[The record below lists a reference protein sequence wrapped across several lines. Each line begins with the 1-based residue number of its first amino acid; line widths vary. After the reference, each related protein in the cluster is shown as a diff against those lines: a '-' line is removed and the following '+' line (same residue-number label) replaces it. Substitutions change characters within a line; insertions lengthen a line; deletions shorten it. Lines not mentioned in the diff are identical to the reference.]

1 MKILFLTH
9 NLKQDNG
16 AGVFSLRL
24 IRGIREG
31 LKCDVAVLTS
41 VPSGQ
46 PFEKPILYPQK
57 SQLVRQW
64 RTIRSMMKACDVIHA
79 LDAFPYGIIAVL
91 LSRGLGKKVIIT
103 AAGSGAIIPLYQW
116 QYGFFL
122 AFAYRHADRMTAIS
136 TFTRDEILK
145 KIPNLAITVINH
157 GVDMEKFERA
167 DGLQYP
173 MKRYQP
179 YIVSVGQLRWRK
191 GYHFSIKS
199 FAKVAKEFPDLRYVI
214 VGKKYK
220 DDYYQRLKNLIV
232 EFHLEDRV
240 HILEDVHTDEQLAD
254 VYTQAEFFCL
264 FSQNV
269 NHDVEGF
276 GLVFLEAAAAGLPV
290 VGAKNCGV
298 DDAVV
303 EGKNGLLVNTRDPQD
318 FANALLT
325 ILRDRELQKKMR
337 AESLAFAKECT
348 WEKRIGEY
356 IQLYKKLIV

>member
-9 NLKQDNG
+9 NLQQDNG

-24 IRGIREG
+24 IRGIRED
-31 LKCDVAVLTS
+31 LKCDVAALTS

-46 PFEKPILYPQK
+46 SFETPILYPQK
-57 SQLVRQW
+57 LKLLRQW
-64 RTIRSMMKACDVIHA
+64 RTIRNMMKECDVIHA
-79 LDAFPYGIIAVL
+79 LDAFPYGVIAVL
-91 LSRGLGKKVIIT
+91 LSQGLGKKVIIT
-103 AAGSGAIIPLYQW
+103 AAGSGGIIPLYQW
-116 QYGFFL
+116 KYAL
-122 AFAYRHADRMTAIS
+122 LLRYAYKHADRVTAIS

-145 KIPNLAITVINH
+145 KIPSVAITIINH
-157 GVDMEKFERA
+157 GVDTEKFERA
-167 DGLQYP
+167 DGMQYP
-173 MKRYQP
+173 MKQYQP

-220 DDYYQRLKNLIV
+220 DDYYQRLKNLIT
-232 EFHLEDRV
+232 ELQLEDKV

-254 VYTQAEFFCL
+254 VYTQAELFCL

-276 GLVFLEAAAAGLPV
+276 GLVFLEAAATGLPV

-298 DDAVV
+298 DDAVR
-303 EGKNGLLVNTRDPQD
+303 EDKNGLLVDTRDPQD
-318 FANALLT
+318 FANAMLT

-337 AESLAFAKECT
+337 AASLAFVKECT
-348 WEKRIGEY
+348 WKKRTGEY
-356 IQLYKKLIV
+356 IELYKKLIS